1 MPTSISF
8 AEILSLLHRY
18 FVTGFLACNCGQHYP
33 FTRIFGLELIELN
46 RPYFNYFIL
55 LFECFLRK
63 RRVRL
68 SSNTLFGQLLSESN
82 CALPCLL
89 LVFVVS
95 SFGACSRS
103 IFIRTVDSWL
113 NTTISRFCSKIINT
127 SDTCTIIVRQDTR
140 FICLLRF
147 GVVPE
152 VYVSK

>member
-95 SFGACSRS
+95 SFGACSRN
-103 IFIRTVDSWL
+103 IFITIDSL
-113 NTTISRFCSKIINT
+113 LCIKIIDT